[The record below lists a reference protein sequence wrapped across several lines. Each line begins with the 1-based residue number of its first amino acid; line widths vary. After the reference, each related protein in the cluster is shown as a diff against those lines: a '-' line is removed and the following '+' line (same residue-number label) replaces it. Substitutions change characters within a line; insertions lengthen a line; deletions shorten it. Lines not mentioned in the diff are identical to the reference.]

1 MNSKKEDDVPQLFSD
16 EVKTTASSEDNSI
29 ENIKN
34 EEEEFEIPAFLRKQK
49 F

>member
-1 MNSKKEDDVPQLFSD
+1 MSQLFSD
-16 EVKTTASSEDNSI
+16 EVNPIPSSENNTS
-29 ENIKN
+29 ENLKN